1 MSSQSWFVEGLRK
14 LAGSI
19 KEIEYYQTGS
29 EYAIWQAMNQAGN
42 PLAAKDHPDVKAWR
56 QFKEDIVVELNAVVK
71 IGLQQYGADLA
82 CCRKLS
88 VELSQGFYKDG
99 SSTTFDA
106 IVEVV
111 ALADKLEFCSTSR
124 ENEAGGSCDNFN
136 DNITQVRNDIDAKV
150 AAIVNRVMR
159 RKLSQTEKG
168 KAIADQV
175 TESDWT
181 AFATAHGTTQDPV
194 SYFTKLVQDIDR
206 ERPPKW
212 LKSKK

>member
-29 EYAIWQAMNQAGN
+29 KYAIWQAMNQEGN

-56 QFKEDIVVELNAVVK
+56 QFNGDIVIELNAAVK
-71 IGLQQYGADLA
+71 IGLEQYGADLA

-99 SSTTFDA
+99 SSTTFEA

-111 ALADKLEFCSTSR
+111 ALADKLEFCSTS
-124 ENEAGGSCDNFN
+124 NE
-136 DNITQVRNDIDAKV
+136 TQVVAKPLAPLHPYKAFFV
-150 AAIVNRVMR
+150 EFKAKHPKCRYPEAAAAKEYWNTRLSKAEIQTRCEGR
-159 RKLSQTEKG
+159 SRKE
-168 KAIADQV
+168 AM
-175 TESDWT
+175 ESFVRSFKYVL
-181 AFATAHGTTQDPV
+181 A
-194 SYFTKLVQDIDR
+194 K
-206 ERPPKW
+206 PK
-212 LKSKK
+212 